1 MEIFFKSR
9 VVQYLIGSALM
20 FIIYKGFGFEYM
32 CVIGFGF
39 ILGEFVYLD
48 YKQDDK

>member
-1 MEIFFKSR
+1 MKDFFKSR

-32 CVIGFGF
+32 CVIGLGL
-39 ILGEFVYLD
+39 ILGEFTYLD
-48 YKQDDK
+48 YKQDNK